1 MLFEIFQSF
10 SSARKASPA
19 PVDKAQIVSAIS
31 LKRRELCEFVC
42 TNSTSVLGDVGNYFP
57 FVKKKALR
65 LKKKFT
71 TWW

>member
-57 FVKKKALR
+57 F
-65 LKKKFT
+65 
-71 TWW
+71 